1 MQTGIFLWERKIHR
15 PMHSLWISPNVRDML
30 SEKVGFFLAVIV
42 MVVVYRSSNGSM
54 CHMRRNAAEN
64 RQNDQQSSQ
73 SNSHHGVYLFLLSI
87 QCPCYRMSYIS
98 SGAGRVFI
106 IWTGIT
112 PRTGSTIISAVIAIV
127 ISIPLSFISRIS
139 VDIIACHKLLPE
151 PEGCSSYEP
160 GLRREPAAQSS
171 VQSKQWSS

>member
-112 PRTGSTIISAVIAIV
+112 PRTGSTIISTVKAVVIV
-127 ISIPLSFISRIS
+127 GSSFLNISECQIVEFVLT
-139 VDIIACHKLLPE
+139 V
-151 PEGCSSYEP
+151 G
-160 GLRREPAAQSS
+160 QSGG
-171 VQSKQWSS
+171 VVCRNHADTG